1 MHTVSIIKC
10 QGTNLTTIFTA
21 SGPSEEELF
30 KQAEKK
36 IVDESFKRYRE
47 YQISSQ
53 PKTRLNSNLKI
64 YNVRDVTPTPRSVFG
79 TGTLSYNIMIDDPD
93 DLKALEQKRIAAGFH
108 AGF

>member
-1 MHTVSIIKC
+1 MHTVSIIKY
-10 QGTNLTTIFTA
+10 QGTNFTTIFTA
-21 SGPSEEELF
+21 SGPNEEELF

-36 IVDESFKRYRE
+36 IVGESLKRYRE

-64 YNVRDVTPTPRSVFG
+64 YNVRDVTPTSRSVFG
-79 TGTLSYNIMIDDPD
+79 SGTLSYNIMIDDPG